1 MYSLGDFVR
10 SSTFYK
16 HLLIAVSI
24 VVAITAGILFWIKTY
39 TKHGQTIEV
48 PDLREKSLSEAKTI
62 LESKNLRIKVMDSI
76 FNTGAVRGAVIEQN
90 PAFGLKVKENRTIY
104 VTINAFKPPQVAFPN
119 IKDVSL
125 RQAEAIIKSLGLE
138 LGNIKYVPDI
148 AKDAVLGSSCKGV
161 ELKAGNQLVYG
172 SKIDLILGDG
182 LKGEKIDMPD
192 LTGLTRK
199 EAHNILKDLSLV
211 IGSEIF
217 SSSFTDS
224 SMAKVYKQTP
234 QYTPDGKITIGSPID
249 LFYGG
254 EDEVEPEQ

>member
-1 MYSLGDFVR
+1 MYSISDFIK

-16 HLLIAVSI
+16 HLIVATSI
-24 VVAITAGILFWIKTY
+24 VIAITAGVLFWIKTY

-48 PDLREKSLSEAKTI
+48 PNLKNKSLVEAKTV
-62 LESKNLRIKVMDSI
+62 LESKHLRLKIMDSI
-76 FNTGAVRGAVIEQN
+76 FNTNAVRGAIIEQN
-90 PAFGLKVKENRTIY
+90 PNSGLKVKENRTVY
-104 VTINAFKPPQVAFPN
+104 VTINAFKPPQVSFPN

-125 RQAEAIIKSLGLE
+125 RQAQAILQSLGLE
-138 LGNIKYVPDI
+138 LGNLKYVPDI
-148 AKDAVLGSSCKGV
+148 AKDAVLGSFCRGA
-161 ELKAGNQLVYG
+161 ELKAGTQLVYG

-192 LTGLTRK
+192 LIGLTRK

-217 SSSFTDS
+217 SSSVKDS

-234 QYTPDGKITIGSPID
+234 NYTPDGKIAIGSPID
-249 LFYGG
+249 LFMGN
-254 EDEVEPEQ
+254 ELTNETEE